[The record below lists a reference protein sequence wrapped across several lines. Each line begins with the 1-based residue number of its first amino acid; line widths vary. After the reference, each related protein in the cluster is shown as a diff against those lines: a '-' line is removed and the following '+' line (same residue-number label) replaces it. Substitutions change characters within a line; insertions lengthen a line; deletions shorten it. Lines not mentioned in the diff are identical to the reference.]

1 MSEDLIT
8 NPFIT
13 NINLTLIR
21 RNQVI
26 VKALLSLCS
35 LYCMLDIVNWY
46 FIINT
51 TDENFAGQFLYTY
64 TLRIRPT
71 VAIVILLT
79 NLCSF
84 FFSSKA
90 NDLVAMAIYK
100 ENAELFN
107 EGYRFYFRANL
118 FFLFSFCI
126 AVISVAIRIVLRY

>member
-8 NPFIT
+8 NPFIE

-21 RNQVI
+21 RNQII

-46 FIINT
+46 FIIHST
-51 TDENFAGQFLYTY
+51 EENFVGEFLYLY

-71 VAIVILLT
+71 VSVLILLA

-84 FFSSKA
+84 FFNSRA

-100 ENAELFN
+100 EDPELFN

-126 AVISVAIRIVLRY
+126 AVISVTVRIVLRY